1 LIGFGLACL
10 LTGLSKGGLGGT
22 LGGLI
27 TPLLALFLP
36 ANVVVG
42 LMLPVLMLGDLFAI
56 SMYWRKW
63 DRHHSL
69 LLLFGSLFGVA
80 GGTFFLN
87 RLSPEALRHGLG
99 LIVLVFSLYRW
110 LEPRLVGRLKVQP
123 QPWHGMLAGGVAGFT
138 STLAHAGGPPVTIY
152 LLTQQLAPTAF
163 VATSALFFTVLN
175 WIKVPSYFLS
185 GMFQWEL
192 QLRLAWLLP
201 LVPLGA
207 WLGQR
212 LVQRINRRWFDRIV
226 SFFLLLSGLL
236 LLR

>member
-1 LIGFGLACL
+1 M
-10 LTGLSKGGLGGT
+10 TGLSKGGLGGT

-69 LLLFGSLFGVA
+69 LLLLGSLFGVTA
-80 GGTFFLN
+80 GTYFLN

-99 LIVLVFSLYRW
+99 LIVLIFSLYRW
-110 LEPRLVGRLKVQP
+110 LEPRLLKQLTYQP
-123 QPWHGMLAGGVAGFT
+123 RPWHGVLAGSVAGFT

-152 LLTQQLAPTAF
+152 LLTQQLAPAAF

-175 WIKVPSYFLS
+175 WIKVPSYFFS

-201 LVPLGA
+201 LVPLGT
-207 WLGQR
+207 WLGR
-212 LVQRINRRWFDRIV
+212 HLVQRINRRWFDRMV